1 MSTDLN
7 SNAAHEIARHV
18 TRRHPWSIRR
28 RCWHGAGRST
38 DLPAPVHPDPLLR
51 MAKQYRFESRVVAP
65 AVLPNGFAGVFA
77 LDEWRRFLETQ
88 YVRDV

>member
-1 MSTDLN
+1 
-7 SNAAHEIARHV
+7 
-18 TRRHPWSIRR
+18 
-28 RCWHGAGRST
+28 
-38 DLPAPVHPDPLLR
+38 

-77 LDEWRRFLETQ
+77 LDEWRRFVETQ